1 MIAPQPS
8 SLFSWQDPLP
18 HLPFPLSVAHT
29 GWKATGS
36 QRTANCEL
44 NPFPQSQ
51 LLRVA
56 VWASASLS
64 MSNDSKRGEK
74 KWWRKHLG
82 SGKGRWRLHNEVRMP
97 LRCIICASRGGVGI
111 FLINATII
119 LITGV
124 KFHIFTLM
132 LQAEGDVRD
141 TTNYIF
147 VFSINIR
154 FDIFMSLC
162 LSVYLSLLLFV
173 CPLVRSSIWKFRS

>member
-1 MIAPQPS
+1 M
-8 SLFSWQDPLP
+8 
-18 HLPFPLSVAHT
+18 
-29 GWKATGS
+29 
-36 QRTANCEL
+36 
-44 NPFPQSQ
+44 
-51 LLRVA
+51 
-56 VWASASLS
+56 
-64 MSNDSKRGEK
+64 
-74 KWWRKHLG
+74 
-82 SGKGRWRLHNEVRMP
+82 
-97 LRCIICASRGGVGI
+97 GI

-162 LSVYLSLLLFV
+162 LSVYLSVHLFV
-173 CPLVRSSIWKFRS
+173 CPFVRSSI